1 MLTVIGIIVVYA
13 LTILIGAISVNVQGA
28 DYLILLGSGLKNDR
42 EGFTMIRRVNRAA
55 LYLLRNPECRVVV
68 SGGITG
74 NNTVSEAEVMKR
86 LLMERHI
93 REEMIILEDRSV
105 NTKENMRYS
114 KDLINT
120 AGKIIVCSSD
130 YHVLR
135 AKLLASGYGYKCGS
149 IFSQS
154 TLTEL
159 LVHLPLEEIFII
171 KDLIE
176 INRIT

>member
-1 MLTVIGIIVVYA
+1 M
-13 LTILIGAISVNVQGA
+13 
-28 DYLILLGSGLKNDR
+28 
-42 EGFTMIRRVNRAA
+42 
-55 LYLLRNPECRVVV
+55 V

-93 REEMIILEDRSV
+93 REEMIIMEDRSV